1 MARVIFHIDINA
13 FFASA
18 EIIRRPILEGKA
30 IAIGSMSRHG
40 VISTANYKARE
51 YGVHSAMPVYE
62 ALRLCPELEIVEPNH
77 SYYKDLSRKFF
88 TYLYTYTRQIEPA
101 SIDECFMDVTE
112 IIQKYKRPLDLAFQI
127 QNGIYSET
135 GLHVSIGVAP
145 NKFLAKMASDMRKPN
160 GITVLRKSE
169 LERKLWPL
177 PIEDFVGIGKK
188 TVPKLKEKNIVTI
201 GDFAN
206 PDNENL
212 ILSLMG
218 RSSYALIQKARGNS
232 TNRLSYSTTR
242 QSVSLGRTYENDLY
256 SMEEIISCVRILV
269 NDLSSRMKKNNYKG
283 KLISVTLRDLD
294 FHNIVRSRSLK
305 EYTNDANYFYEAVY
319 SLIEENYLE
328 NHGYRHIAIH
338 VGSLKDAQKIVE
350 QPSIFDKQKDTTSM
364 ILNELNSK
372 IEGIHLKKASDL
384 LKEKK

>member
-18 EIIRRPILEGKA
+18 EIIRRPSLEGKA